1 MKSDLSPAGKYFVT
15 MILQMVFGGAL
26 LWIGSLTWSSVPG
39 ELATQE
45 FIGSDV
51 DSSVFAVGAV
61 SLAVVIGVLATRK
74 WGRRIL
80 GSLGAVSSVVGIYS
94 LIMLDADTLNS
105 LWWVA
110 IALSVGLFVTNLV
123 IAIFSQ
129 KWPTLG
135 GKYSRSVPAKL
146 NTWELLDA
154 GVDPTVDSTPNQ
166 SDSHD

>member
-1 MKSDLSPAGKYFVT
+1 MKSDLSPARKYSITIV
-15 MILQMVFGGAL
+15 LQMVFGGAL

-45 FIGSDV
+45 FIGSEV

-80 GSLGAVSSVVGIYS
+80 GSLGAVTSVVGIYS
-94 LIMLDADTLNS
+94 LIMLDADALNS

-123 IAIFSQ
+123 IATSSQ

-135 GKYSRSVPAKL
+135 GKYSRSVPAQL
-146 NTWELLDA
+146 DSWELLDA
-154 GVDPTVDSTPNQ
+154 GVDPTVDSTPNPA
-166 SDSHD
+166 DSHG

>member
-1 MKSDLSPAGKYFVT
+1 MISDLSPAGKYFVT

-51 DSSVFAVGAV
+51 DSSVFAAV
-61 SLAVVIGVLATRK
+61 SLAVVIGVLATKK

-123 IAIFSQ
+123 IAVFSQ

-135 GKYSRSVPAKL
+135 GKYSRSAPAKM

-154 GVDPTVDSTPNQ
+154 GVDPTVDSTPDPA
-166 SDSHD
+166 DSHD